1 MKERIPEEIKSLRR
15 GSIVPAGNAEEP
27 SALLFEQDFQRALS
41 FMNKLF
47 LDLESNKGPA
57 ISIDLVCKHFNSI
70 KESGQRHSHD
80 CIVQMIRAIENM
92 LNQAAD
98 GTVDFGSS
106 MITTIKTALMVLD
119 KYETNDF
126 SLAPSIR
133 EDMDRVSE
141 QADLIA
147 SGLEPEELAN
157 QFPSDEFE
165 KIPKSGASLVSS
177 ENNRDRIGNKS
188 TSSPNA
194 PSLEVPASLV
204 SQSDNEVI
212 TGLQLVLDD
221 LTGLITKK
229 STLEKELKRIL
240 LKTFDQLDDLKSKLN
255 TLGKITSLTRTADND
270 AVQVKDTITQTTTL
284 GRSIHH
290 GLLMSLKQVSH
301 LYEES
306 VVLSEQMQERLVRK
320 SLIKTSNMG
329 PALEALVDSLSEKYG
344 KQINFRFVS
353 TNEPISEN
361 IYQEAVIIAERLIR
375 HAAKHS
381 IELPEDRRRY
391 GKSDLGVVTISLSL
405 NDGII
410 RIALT
415 DDGQAL
421 PKKAVCNQA
430 IALGLIDR
438 GTQLTPDEIIYFVM
452 AKDFSTPTPDNS
464 SALDYSDLVKL
475 HQQTDKLCGFVFIDP
490 VPKEGNSIFVDIPED
505 LPVISVL
512 TLTVRGEVFAFESNV
527 IEKIIHCQAQTLLSE
542 ERIPAIDIVVDGV
555 IHKLANSISADDLIL
570 KESKAEEI
578 PVVLCSL
585 GDKSFAISA
594 DTVSGFQDV
603 ILKSRRGSSAIDD
616 GRTKL
621 AMSMNGFLVL
631 VKNPLH
637 LFQEIVEA

>member
-15 GSIVPAGNAEEP
+15 SSIVPAGNAEEP
-27 SALLFEQDFQRALS
+27 SVSLFEQDFQRALS

-70 KESGQRHSHD
+70 KESGQRHGHD

-194 PSLEVPASLV
+194 PSLEVPASLI

-212 TGLQLVLDD
+212 TRLQLVLDD

-240 LKTFDQLDDLKSKLN
+240 LKTFDQLDDLKSKFN
-255 TLGKITSLTRTADND
+255 TLDKITSLSQTADND

-320 SLIKTSNMG
+320 SLIKTSNMA
-329 PALEALVDSLSEKYG
+329 PTLEALVDSLSEKYG
-344 KQINFRFVS
+344 KQINFQFIS
-353 TNEPISEN
+353 TNVAISEN
-361 IYQEAVIIAERLIR
+361 IYKEAVIIAERLIR
-375 HAAKHS
+375 HIAKHS
-381 IELPEDRRRY
+381 IELPKDRRRH
-391 GKSDLGVVTISLSL
+391 GKSNLGVVTISLSL
-405 NDGII
+405 NDGIV
-410 RIALT
+410 RIAST
-415 DDGQAL
+415 DDGQVL
-421 PKKAVCNQA
+421 PKKAIYNQA
-430 IALGLIDR
+430 IDTGLIDR
-438 GTQLTPDEIIYFVM
+438 ETQLTPDEITYFIM
-452 AKDFSTPTPDNS
+452 AKEFSTPTPDNS
-464 SALDYSDLVKL
+464 SALDYSDLAKL
-475 HQQTDKLCGFVFIDP
+475 YQQTNKLSGFVFIDP
-490 VPKEGNSIFVDIPED
+490 VPTKGNSIFVDIPED
-505 LPVISVL
+505 LLVISVL
-512 TLTVRGEVFAFESNV
+512 ILTVSGDVFAFESNV
-527 IEKIIHCQAQTLLSE
+527 VEKIIHCQAQTLLSE
-542 ERIPAIDIVVDGV
+542 KRTPAIDITVDGV
-555 IHKLANSISADDLIL
+555 THKLANSISVDDLIE
-570 KESKAEEI
+570 KDSKAEEV

-585 GDKSFAISA
+585 RDKRFAISA
-594 DTVSGFQDV
+594 DSVSGFQGV
-603 ILKSRRGSSAIDD
+603 MLKSCRGSSAF
-616 GRTKL
+616 GHSRAKL
-621 AMSMNGFLVL
+621 ATTMDGLLVM
-631 VKNPLH
+631 VKNPIQLV
-637 LFQEIVEA
+637 QEIV